1 MGSGRTFN
9 KKPVSRP
16 KKSLRER
23 KRRVETHKQRLVAL
37 GHDADALIH
46 MTPGELRAALRA
58 GDKAAAKQAA
68 SA

>member
-1 MGSGRTFN
+1 MGTGRTFN

-46 MTPGELRAALRA
+46 MTPGELRLSLRVSE
-58 GDKAAAKQAA
+58 KAAAKLAA

>member
-1 MGSGRTFN
+1 MGTGRTFN

-46 MTPGELRAALRA
+46 MTPGALRLSLRVSE
-58 GDKAAAKQAA
+58 KAAAKLVA